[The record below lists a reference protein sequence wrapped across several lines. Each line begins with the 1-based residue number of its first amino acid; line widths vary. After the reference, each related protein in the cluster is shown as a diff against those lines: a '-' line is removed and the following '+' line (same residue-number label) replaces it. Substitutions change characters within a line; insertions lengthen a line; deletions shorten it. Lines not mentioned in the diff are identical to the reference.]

1 MNTLFKYMA
10 GAAMMLALAAQP
22 AKAQVESTEATPVL
36 ITPHAQTIGA
46 LERTLCYTIQAN
58 TAFSVESDATD
69 WLTVY
74 RVSGDKVYLHA
85 ASNFTEGERTGNIT
99 FTAAEGEYTNKQTL
113 TITQLFDNFAD
124 EVPEDIEIKPRS
136 SSASASQSG
145 EGIERTYDGSL
156 STLWHSPY
164 NTKINATNTVTLTY
178 NFSGVERIDY
188 FNYVPRQDGTANGYF
203 GLVDVYVTANGES
216 EKLYGSYDFGQS
228 SAASSVVFSGGLIN
242 PTRIRI
248 VVKSGSNGFASCAEM
263 QFRETDPAIQSQL
276 NVFADDIYSELRPDV
291 TADEIEALTN
301 PFIKSVAYKLFNNTY
316 SREYRIGTYGC
327 YSSPEYISD
336 MLNAPGKYYDH
347 CEGVTG
353 IQLSKGKHVIAVSGI
368 PEGMGSVGLRVVA
381 WYSKELNDKGEG
393 AGPAVYTF
401 SLRNGMNTIEYTNDF
416 PGLAYINYYVY
427 GEPDEATHP
436 DIKVHFINGE
446 VNGYLSKDK
455 TNDEMHN
462 ILAKAV
468 NRCIDV
474 VGQRVH
480 SVWEVGY
487 NTNYGLYKHCK
498 TRTGALKGYHQ
509 FMNCLDSLIVWEH
522 RLLGLEK
529 YNHIPKNHTMA
540 YVNYTYYMFQGYYG
554 VSFMYNQQSRV
565 LSCQQIM
572 TKDDDAIW
580 GLSHEWGHQ
589 HQMLPYY
596 CWGGLAEVSN
606 NIFSYYNIMAMGYHT
621 SDKIN
626 NYWPNGRNM
635 ALNDQPYKNG
645 TTYNSS
651 RHLAYQDRNS
661 AASITF
667 NSDFTKLATYMA
679 DSLVHPATDD
689 VVATWQFAG
698 GDYEITSR
706 MLGIDHIEL
715 GAPGLTPFVMLNLYA
730 TRNWNATF
738 PQDLFES
745 LRMTDDENG
754 SVLPLVEKNKNGV
767 DKYELIA
774 SAQNGNKNG
783 KYAVLRSM
791 YPNSCWVKRGYLTKS
806 GISKNDNTVPF
817 IFNFIRKASRATG
830 YNLVPYFERWGFLRT
845 IAQKIGDYGN
855 FYHLMTP
862 EMLEEFKADMDALVA
877 DGTLQTIDE
886 SIVNAISNSKDMFQ
900 VEFGTTPNI
909 PNE

>member
-1 MNTLFKYMA
+1 MNTIYKYIVTVCLLIA
-10 GAAMMLALAAQP
+10 VGSPVALAQ
-22 AKAQVESTEATPVL
+22 EEYTDATPVL

-58 TAFSVESDATD
+58 TAFTVESDATD

-85 ASNFTEGERTGNIT
+85 TTNFTEGQRVGKIT
-99 FTAAEGEYTNKQTL
+99 FRSADGANTQTL
-113 TITQLFDNFAD
+113 VVTQLFDNFAD
-124 EVPEDIEIKPRS
+124 EVPDDIEIKPS
-136 SSASASQSG
+136 SGTASSSQSG

-164 NTKINATNTVTLTY
+164 SGGVNAGNPITLTY
-178 NFSGVERIDY
+178 NFRNVERIDY

-228 SAASSVVFSGGLIN
+228 SYTSSVVFSGGLIN

-263 QFRETDPAIQSQL
+263 QFRETDPSIQSQL
-276 NVFADDIYSELRPDV
+276 NVFADDIYSELRSDV
-291 TADEIEALTN
+291 TAEEIENLTN

-316 SREYRIGTYGC
+316 SREYRIATYSC

-336 MLNAPGKYYDH
+336 LLNAPGKYYDH

-353 IQLSKGKHVIAVSGI
+353 IQLSKGKHIIAVSGI
-368 PEGMGSVGLRVVA
+368 PDNVGSVGLRVVA
-381 WYSKELNDKGEG
+381 WYSKELNESGVG
-393 AGPAVYTF
+393 GGPAVYTYA
-401 SLRNGMNTIEYTNDF
+401 LRNGLNTIEYSSNF
-416 PGLAYINYYVY
+416 PGLAYINYFVY
-427 GEPDEATHP
+427 GEPDETTHP

-446 VNGYLSKDK
+446 VNGYLSKYK

-474 VGQRVH
+474 VGRRVH

-487 NTNYGLYKHCK
+487 NTSYGLYKHCK
-498 TRTGALKGYHQ
+498 TSTNAAKGYLQ
-509 FMNCLDSLIVWEH
+509 FMNVLDSLIVWEH

-554 VSFMYNQQSRV
+554 VSFMYNQQARV
-565 LSCQQIM
+565 LNCRTLM
-572 TKDDDAIW
+572 MNDDDAIW

-596 CWGGLAEVSN
+596 CWGSLGEVSN

-626 NYWPNGRNM
+626 NYWPAGRRK
-635 ALNDQPYKNG
+635 ALDDNPYKNG
-645 TTYNSS
+645 TTNSTS
-651 RHLAYQDRNS
+651 RHDVYQGRNS
-661 AASITF
+661 IASITF
-667 NSDFTKLATYMA
+667 NSDFQKLAAYMA
-679 DSLVHPATDD
+679 DSLVHPVNDNVA
-689 VVATWQFAG
+689 ATWSFAG
-698 GDYEITSR
+698 GDFEITNR
-706 MLGIDHIEL
+706 NLGICHSEM
-715 GAPGLTPFVMLNLYA
+715 GGEALTPFVMLNMYA

-783 KYAVLRSM
+783 KYAVLRQMFPS
-791 YPNSCWVKRGYLTKS
+791 SCWVTRGYLTKS
-806 GISKNDNTVPF
+806 GINKNDNTVPF
-817 IFNFIRKASRATG
+817 VLNFIRKASRATG
-830 YNLVPYFERWGFLRT
+830 YNLVPYFEQWGFLRT
-845 IAQKIGDYGN
+845 ISMQIGDYGT
-855 FYHLMTP
+855 YYYQMTP
-862 EMLEEFKADMDALVA
+862 EMLQEFKADMDALVD
-877 DGTLQTIDE
+877 DGTLQTIDAAT
-886 SIVNAISNSKDMFQ
+886 VRAISNSKDMFE
-900 VEFGTTPNI
+900 VEFGVTPNI